1 MTENEKKKSENF
13 SVALGLTDYI
23 NPVFYTISS
32 LLILKNMKEMM
43 SAMDWRICLI
53 GVIVSLIGGY
63 IIPTGKLIVGLGLI
77 RFVMPVPLVLFVN
90 SGILITGLILLKTVF
105 SLSAA
110 VTALTA
116 AAVIAFLIMVVKKT
130 KKLNTAAVLT
140 GALGYLMIYAALI
153 CFSLSRHLALP
164 VIMYALAIMLF
175 IALVITGIKA
185 DLYDARVHWFIE
197 IANIICQGSV
207 ALGTFLLFHLL

>member
-1 MTENEKKKSENF
+1 
-13 SVALGLTDYI
+13 
-23 NPVFYTISS
+23 
-32 LLILKNMKEMM
+32 
-43 SAMDWRICLI
+43 
-53 GVIVSLIGGY
+53 
-63 IIPTGKLIVGLGLI
+63 
-77 RFVMPVPLVLFVN
+77 MPVPLVLFVN

-105 SLSAA
+105 SISAA
-110 VTALTA
+110 VTAMTA

-140 GALGYLMIYAALI
+140 GALGYLMIYAALT
-153 CFSLSRHLALP
+153 CLSLSRHLALP

-175 IALVITGIKA
+175 IALIITGIKA
-185 DLYDARVHWFIE
+185 DLYVARVHWFIE

>member
-1 MTENEKKKSENF
+1 MTENAKKKSENF

-105 SLSAA
+105 SISAA
-110 VTALTA
+110 VTAMTA

-153 CFSLSRHLALP
+153 CLSLSRYLALP

-175 IALVITGIKA
+175 IALIITGIKA